1 MAFIEIL
8 LLLNNSTRED
18 SNNFDPCFRFV
29 EVVLLLKNLTAPIF
43 LFFLPLSFTKY
54 SNENEKDDVEI
65 V

>member
-29 EVVLLLKNLTAPIF
+29 EVVLSLKSLIVPIF
-43 LFFLPLSFTKY
+43 LFLSLAFTKY
-54 SNENEKDDVEI
+54 SNENE
-65 V
+65 